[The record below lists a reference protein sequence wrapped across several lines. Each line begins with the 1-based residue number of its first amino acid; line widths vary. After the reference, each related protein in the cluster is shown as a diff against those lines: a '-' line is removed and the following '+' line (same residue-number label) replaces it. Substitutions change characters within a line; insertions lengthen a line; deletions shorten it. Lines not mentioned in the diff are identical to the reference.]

1 MGRPSKPDRAAALT
15 TYLEG
20 RILGGVIPAG
30 YRIETV
36 RELMGRF
43 NISYSAAQ
51 QAVAELV
58 RRGILTKSGRKI
70 LAGSS
75 QHAVLAQSPRRI
87 NVYLTPTCVPENAN
101 RALHGMS
108 FTTLVRIQQEALEH
122 DMPLQTVARRFTAKD
137 RLFLEQLQKECSGI
151 IMIQELDHEI
161 LDLQPPIPMVGV
173 MMDNDY
179 DGRISLVDLD
189 ISNIAALA
197 VRYFL
202 AQGKKELAIVSD
214 QRPIYRKRAELTA
227 LLWLREPGCSVRQL
241 ASGTPIEFKPGIG
254 YLFTS
259 DSVLQDYSSQYA
271 TAHDGGMLAND
282 FTILGIDGKR
292 LLDPDFHRFPTI
304 AADWAEIG
312 SVAFEE
318 CLALMNN
325 PGRYRRRIGMPGR
338 LVDADD
344 QPVQL

>member
-1 MGRPSKPDRAAALT
+1 MPRPPKPDRAAALI

-30 YRIETV
+30 RRIETV
-36 RELMGRF
+36 RELQERF

-58 RRGILTKSGRKI
+58 RRGILTKSGRSI

-75 QHAVLAQSPRRI
+75 QQAVLAKSPRRI

-122 DMPLQTVARRFTAKD
+122 DMPLQTIARRFTAVD
-137 RLFLEQLQKECSGI
+137 RTYLEQLQKECSGI
-151 IMIQELDHEI
+151 IMIQELDQEI
-161 LDLQPPIPMVGV
+161 ADLIPPVPMVGV
-173 MMDNDY
+173 MMDDDY
-179 DGRISLVDLD
+179 NGRISLVDLD
-189 ISNIAALA
+189 VNNAAALS
-197 VRYFL
+197 VRYFR
-202 AQGKKELAIVSD
+202 AQEKKELVVISD
-214 QRPIYRKRAELTA
+214 PRPIYRKRAELFG
-227 LLWLREPGCSVRQL
+227 LLWQRNSGCSVRQL
-241 ASGTPIEFKPGIG
+241 VSGTPVDFRPETG

-259 DSVLQDYSSQYA
+259 DSVLQDYSEKYA
-271 TAHDGGMLAND
+271 LNHDGKMLSED

-325 PGRYRRRIGMPGR
+325 PGRLRRRIGMPGR

-344 QPVQL
+344 QPIQL